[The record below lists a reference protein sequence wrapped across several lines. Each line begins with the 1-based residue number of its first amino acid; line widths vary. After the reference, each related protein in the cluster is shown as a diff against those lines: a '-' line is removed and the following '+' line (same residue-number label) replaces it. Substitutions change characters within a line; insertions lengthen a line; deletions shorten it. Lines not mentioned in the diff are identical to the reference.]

1 MKKVLVF
8 ITLTIILLTIGAS
21 AMNIYAKTATKKMS
35 KKVDT
40 MEIMNQSEYQDNKQ
54 SEIKESKSLKNNTK
68 NDAEIKEEKVSTN
81 SSDKSREKIQ
91 DNIKEETKNNKNEE
105 KVSTESNEK
114 TKDDTQNNK
123 KEVKVSTDSSEKV
136 KEDMQNSQ
144 KDDSLS
150 INSNVESSDKI
161 TNNVKETKDIIII
174 NAIKSIAF
182 KESVY
187 YILKNMQYQLNPII
201 EPVESLNN
209 NLVWKSS
216 DVNIATVNEEGV
228 VTTYRDGKATIEV
241 TSKDNDSIKAACT
254 IVVYSNIETI
264 KINSEDLNLKT
275 GEEKKLTVSYTPEN
289 CLNKDI
295 VWTSSDNNIA
305 TVTNDGVVS
314 TVGVGTVIIT
324 ATSKYNPSI
333 VSMIKIDVT
342 SPVMSVPPTNPIEPI
357 VKSTQNIV
365 FNPTKNFVVLTD
377 YSSVKATSKYKI
389 EITDSN
395 GNIMPNN
402 DFNISSSNSAIANVV
417 DGTIYGKSEGRA
429 VITISPNIDPTQ
441 SKEIEVNVVTSLHV
455 KAKLKKKKTLR
466 NVLTNETVSFKKGT
480 TGIYNGITK
489 NHPKAGQNAS
499 VYKNGDTILIDG
511 NYYYI
516 DPKDVEVYRYSIS
529 NRYSNNVAEEFV
541 NFNNFT
547 SKTNYL
553 FWSNQSTETE
563 YMFKKVNNRWV
574 LFKTFTIRSGDALGL
589 LNNNGAGATGI
600 HFGQNNQFGW
610 LDYKTIF
617 QSLPSI
623 QKSVVVGQHNNPW
636 HSTPKVSSDKNYTLP
651 YTHGC
656 TGFSSTDLKWIIKNH
671 KKFFKTRI
679 IDF

>member
-8 ITLTIILLTIGAS
+8 ITLTIVLLTIGAS

-35 KKVDT
+35 KKVKT

-105 KVSTESNEK
+105 KVST
-114 TKDDTQNNK
+114 
-123 KEVKVSTDSSEKV
+123 DSSEKV

-161 TNNVKETKDIIII
+161 TNNVKETKDIIIT
-174 NAIKSIAF
+174 NAIKSITF
-182 KESVY
+182 KESEY
-187 YILKNMQYQLNPII
+187 YILKNKQYQLNPII

-216 DVNIATVNEEGV
+216 DVNIATVNEQGV

-264 KINSEDLNLKT
+264 KINSEDLNLKM

-305 TVTNDGVVS
+305 TVTEDGVVS

-342 SPVMSVPPTNPIEPI
+342 SPVMSVPPINPIAPT

-377 YSSVKATSKYKI
+377 YSSVKAASKYKI

-441 SKEIEVNVVTSLHV
+441 TKEIEVNVVTSLHV

-466 NVLTNETVSFKKGT
+466 NVLTNETVSLKKGT

-499 VYKNGDTILIDG
+499 VYKNGDIILIDG

-563 YMFKKVNNRWV
+563 YMFKKVNNRWT

-600 HFGQNNQFGW
+600 HFAPNNQFGW

-617 QSLPSI
+617 QGLPSI
-623 QKSVVVGQHNNPW
+623 QKSVVEGQHNNPW
-636 HSTPKVSSDKNYTLP
+636 HSTPKVENDKKYTLP

-656 TGFSSTDLKWIIKNH
+656 TGFSSADLKWIIKQH
-671 KKFFKTRI
+671 KKFYRTRI